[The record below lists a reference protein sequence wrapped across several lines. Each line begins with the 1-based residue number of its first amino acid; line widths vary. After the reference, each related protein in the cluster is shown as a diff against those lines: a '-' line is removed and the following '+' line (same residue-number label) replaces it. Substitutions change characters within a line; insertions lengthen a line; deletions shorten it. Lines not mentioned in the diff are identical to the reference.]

1 MNSFNLI
8 VISNDRSVIYACRFW
23 SDQTIGW
30 SCTVTDSM
38 TDSAATAQGRP
49 TLAVLDLQLCD
60 RAEANL
66 SARMGAGLVVVS
78 PQADRETLEWIGGL
92 NPLAFLIKPVERVQ
106 LLAALDLARIRMEA
120 EREPAGS

>member
-8 VISNDRSVIYACRFW
+8 VISNDRSVTYACRFW

-30 SCTVTDSM
+30 SCIVADSM
-38 TDSAATAQGRP
+38 TDSAETVQVQP

-60 RAEANL
+60 REEANL
-66 SARMGAGLVVVS
+66 LARMGAGLVVVS
-78 PQADRETLEWIGGL
+78 PRADRETLEWIGKI

-106 LLAALDLARIRMEA
+106 LLAALDLARIRLEG
-120 EREPAGS
+120 EEPTIEG